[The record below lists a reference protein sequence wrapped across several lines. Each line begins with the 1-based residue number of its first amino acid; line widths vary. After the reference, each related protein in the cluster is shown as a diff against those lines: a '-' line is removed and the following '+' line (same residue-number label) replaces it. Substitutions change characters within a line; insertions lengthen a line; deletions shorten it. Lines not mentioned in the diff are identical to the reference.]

1 MSRLFADIVNISYL
15 ANWLIMAVIVF
26 RCVMKRAPKWMVCLM
41 WGMVAIR
48 LVIPFQLE
56 SSFCLVP
63 DVGKDNME
71 VEFLDNDALE
81 MNRKVA
87 NAGDESLMANG
98 TFHNQKSV
106 AQNGIGMK
114 LTADKM
120 EHTADGEEHTFYKG
134 KSASETEMDI
144 LAVVWLLGAVVILIN
159 GIWRYALLKR
169 RVSASVLKEENIYLC
184 DEIDSPFLLGIMHPC
199 IYLPSDMNECF
210 YESVLRHEYAHIKRK
225 DYIWKP
231 LGFAILSVYWFNPL
245 CWAAYLLFGRD
256 VELACD
262 EMATACM
269 DKEERADY
277 CQTLLNYNVNRGMRP
292 AVPLAFG
299 EVGVKKRV
307 KEVLRGKKPTF
318 WGILVAIVIGIGIG
332 VCFLTSPKQEET
344 KEVKEPVQSVE
355 SGVTETDMLEDTEE
369 DDYTEEDDDYTM
381 VFEKKANLERNS
393 KGEWK
398 PVPTTKVR
406 VLKNESAQA
415 ARVKINCSNGQKFE
429 INCKLSK
436 PVWKNVYL
444 VRENNKHFILEFT
457 YEHPSSSQV
466 DIQYQ
471 LYDFVENSET
481 KTLNKTVVVSDH
493 FIADGAFSV
502 EDFNR
507 VTDPIDDYLENARL
521 LVRTQN
527 GEFRFGPE
535 NDYETFNSKVLYY
548 DIMAQGFGS
557 ELSDRFAYVIDYK
570 YGEGFI
576 LDCVGVF
583 DSSQKDWAEE
593 LGLTE
598 ENISNGLYIYN
609 DKVEFVTVKE
619 SEDCVY
625 TILEGKNHDEPREIS
640 RTQFAAVARQQS
652 QRKENVLYI
661 ITMKGDEIVE
671 IRERSAG

>member
-1 MSRLFADIVNISYL
+1 M
-15 ANWLIMAVIVF
+15 
-26 RCVMKRAPKWMVCLM
+26 
-41 WGMVAIR
+41 
-48 LVIPFQLE
+48 
-56 SSFCLVP
+56 
-63 DVGKDNME
+63 
-71 VEFLDNDALE
+71 
-81 MNRKVA
+81 
-87 NAGDESLMANG
+87 
-98 TFHNQKSV
+98 
-106 AQNGIGMK
+106 
-114 LTADKM
+114 
-120 EHTADGEEHTFYKG
+120 
-134 KSASETEMDI
+134 
-144 LAVVWLLGAVVILIN
+144 
-159 GIWRYALLKR
+159 
-169 RVSASVLKEENIYLC
+169 
-184 DEIDSPFLLGIMHPC
+184 
-199 IYLPSDMNECF
+199 
-210 YESVLRHEYAHIKRK
+210 LRHEYAHIKRK

-262 EMATACM
+262 EMATASM
-269 DKEERADY
+269 DTEERADY

-318 WGILVAIVIGIGIG
+318 WGILVAIVVGIGIG
-332 VCFLTSPKQEET
+332 VCFLTSPKQKET

-355 SGVTETDMLEDTEE
+355 SGVTETDMVEDTEE
-369 DDYTEEDDDYTM
+369 DDYTM

-406 VLKNESAQA
+406 VLKNESAQS
-415 ARVKINCSNGQKFE
+415 ARVKIVCSNGQKFE

-436 PVWKNVYL
+436 PAWKNVYL

-481 KTLNKTVVVSDH
+481 KTLNKTVVLSDH
-493 FIADGAFSV
+493 FIADGAFCV

-507 VTDPIDDYLENARL
+507 VTDQIDDHLENARL

-535 NDYETFNSKVLYY
+535 NDYETFNSKVLYH
-548 DIMAQGFGS
+548 DIMAEGFGPGTWG
-557 ELSDRFAYVIDYK
+557 EFAYVIDYK

-576 LDCVGVF
+576 LDRVGVF
-583 DSSQKDWAEE
+583 DSSQKDVAEKF
-593 LGLTE
+593 GLTD
-598 ENISNGLYIYN
+598 ENLSNGLYIYN
-609 DKVEFVTVKE
+609 DEVEFVSVKE

-661 ITMKGDEIVE
+661 ITMKGDEIVG